1 MKASVIVLVWNGM
14 ADLAECLTA
23 LHAQESA
30 DLEIIVVD
38 NASSDGSAD
47 FVSSTYPGIRL
58 IRNER
63 NVGFAAGNNLGLR
76 VATGEILMLLNQDTV
91 VRPDWARAL
100 LAAFDECPTCGAV
113 GSKALY
119 PDGRIQ
125 HAGGYVDER
134 GEGAHYGY
142 GQPDQGQFEQTR
154 DVDYVTG
161 AAMAVSRRAMEAAG
175 GLDEGFAGAYFE
187 DVDWCYRIREAGFR
201 VVYAPQA
208 VLVHKERS
216 AAGGSGSESLYAIQ
230 RNRLRF
236 VLKHWPTAR
245 LVEQFLAA
253 ERAWLQKLGPG
264 SEVRYAAT
272 QRSYLYHL
280 AHLSELVRWRKEA
293 LGGTAGD
300 TYALAAMLLTLRSTV
315 PARPA
320 ELSAEAMA
328 ESLNDLR
335 RCEGIRIQPARSPL
349 PVLGPLLTAFRGLW
363 NRAITAALVLP
374 LFQQQVEFNVRV
386 TDLLQRLVA
395 AKAQDEQWWNALLS
409 ECLVGDSR
417 ELADL
422 AADLRQLCPP
432 PQADATVE

>member
-1 MKASVIVLVWNGM
+1 MRASVIVLVWNGM

-58 IRNER
+58 IRSER

-100 LAAFDECPTCGAV
+100 LAALDERPTCGAV

-216 AAGGSGSESLYAIQ
+216 ATTERGPESLYAIQ

-245 LVEQFLAA
+245 LVEPFLAA
-253 ERAWLQKLGPG
+253 ERTWLQKFGPG
-264 SEVRYAAT
+264 SEVWYAAM
-272 QRSYLYHL
+272 QRTYLHHL
-280 AHLSELVRWRKEA
+280 VHLSELVRWREEA
-293 LGGTAGD
+293 LGGTAD
-300 TYALAAMLLTLRSTV
+300 DVYVLAAMLLTLRSTV
-315 PARPA
+315 PARFR
-320 ELSAEAMA
+320 AEAMA

-335 RCEGIRIQPARSPL
+335 RCEGIRVQPARSHL

-374 LFQQQVEFNVRV
+374 MFQQQIEFNVRV
-386 TDLLQRLVA
+386 TNLLQQLVA
-395 AKAQDEQWWNALLS
+395 AKAQDGQWGSTLLS

-417 ELADL
+417 DLADL
-422 AADLRQLCPP
+422 AADLRKLCPAP
-432 PQADATVE
+432 PKDASPD